1 MLLLMNTCCVCC
13 STDVANGHGT
23 EAGCDLSEILQQYG
37 QGLVTISVVALTIG
51 WGEGTGLQ
59 MFHDFL
65 MQEWCKGMLDDLCC
79 LGATT
84 SKHGGEL
91 AVREHG
97 LAESGEAMCNLCNHA
112 GRECCVLP

>member
-1 MLLLMNTCCVCC
+1 MFAAVPMLQMGMARKLVVICLKYC
-13 STDVANGHGT
+13 SSMDKV
-23 EAGCDLSEILQQYG
+23 LI
-37 QGLVTISVVALTIG
+37 VTISVVALTIG